1 MAANALSLVFL
12 VGAIVLTL
20 CVKDIKQYLL
30 HNIDMQVHFNLF
42 LALLVTSALWLGM
55 NAVHYVDM
63 AVPDAIQNQ
72 VERNGGFGRDLLSTR
87 PPSVSLVIVIQL
99 ITCTLH
105 TVGHAWQQAFR
116 VFRFGAVY
124 CTVLPSISKVSPI
137 CACYAR
143 DCISTDSLL
152 TS

>member
-1 MAANALSLVFL
+1 MAANALSLLFL

-42 LALLVTSALWLGM
+42 LALLVTSALWLAM

-72 VERNGGFGRDLLSTR
+72 VERNGGFGFDLLSTR
-87 PPSVSLVIVIQL
+87 PPSVSLVCNCHPAYCL
-99 ITCTLH
+99 YFTHCRTCME
-105 TVGHAWQQAFR
+105 
-116 VFRFGAVY
+116 
-124 CTVLPSISKVSPI
+124 
-137 CACYAR
+137 
-143 DCISTDSLL
+143 
-152 TS
+152 TSFSCV